1 MPAKK
6 MTPARTK
13 KMEKIVKGMKKN
25 KSDFAKRYG
34 KRAEEVMYAT
44 ATKMATKPK
53 KK

>member
-6 MTPARTK
+6 MTPARK
-13 KMEKIVKGMKKN
+13 KTMEKIVKGMKKSA
-25 KSDFAKRYG
+25 KDFAKRYG
-34 KRAEEVMYAT
+34 SRAKEVMYAT